1 MSAATELIN
10 YRNTV
15 YENLL
20 IGGKSGDLGKVVL
33 GLEGFK
39 GFVQNG
45 FDAFSKSVFGGGTR
59 TEKQINDE
67 VQQDIKNF
75 GGTDAIL
82 EHLENKNNRGAALSK
97 EEREVFDYLSG
108 NLKAD
113 DAQAVATQGLTAAVT
128 QLVYM
133 IAKTRESGGKFSVP
147 DIEFA
152 FASVGNSS
160 NPKILMS
167 GIDTV
172 VNKTIMGV
180 VNDTKNAY
188 YDVINDVRPERIDL
202 YETGDLNAYKNV
214 FYYDQIMNYN
224 PLDVLSSDLQN
235 RWGSGVSTD
244 IDTDIE
250 EGDSQSGDPAAGD
263 FEL

>member
-1 MSAATELIN
+1 
-10 YRNTV
+10 
-15 YENLL
+15 
-20 IGGKSGDLGKVVL
+20 
-33 GLEGFK
+33 
-39 GFVQNG
+39 
-45 FDAFSKSVFGGGTR
+45 
-59 TEKQINDE
+59 
-67 VQQDIKNF
+67 
-75 GGTDAIL
+75 
-82 EHLENKNNRGAALSK
+82 
-97 EEREVFDYLSG
+97 
-108 NLKAD
+108 
-113 DAQAVATQGLTAAVT
+113 
-128 QLVYM
+128 
-133 IAKTRESGGKFSVP
+133 
-147 DIEFA
+147 
-152 FASVGNSS
+152 
-160 NPKILMS
+160 MS